1 MSKKQRVLITGGA
14 GFIGSRVARHF
25 LDADYDVHLYDS
37 FVVYSV
43 PDPAREQP
51 NFAFRLKDIFQS
63 IRLIRGSTLD
73 KDFLRRTLTEIEPD
87 VIVHMA
93 AMPLAA
99 IAIEH
104 TEEAFQSILNST
116 QNILEIMRD
125 SKKKTRLV
133 YISSSMV
140 YGDFK
145 TPEVDELEHPKNP
158 KDIYGAFKLAGEIV
172 VSAYS
177 KNYGI
182 EFVTC
187 RPSAVYGPTDTNQ
200 RVIQKFIQAA
210 LAGKPLILDGDG
222 SMKLDFTH
230 VEDTALAIYLAA
242 TTPGASGKV
251 YNVTRGEGRS
261 LKELTDI
268 IKQYLP
274 ETTIQHREA
283 PKYMPLRGAL
293 SIARAKSELGYAP
306 RVSLDEGV
314 RLYIEHL
321 RNNSY

>member
-1 MSKKQRVLITGGA
+1 MQRRVLITGGA

-25 LDADYDVHLYDS
+25 LQAGYAVHLYDS

-43 PDPAREQP
+43 PDPQREQP
-51 NFAFRLKDIFQS
+51 NFTFRLKDIFPS
-63 IRLIRGSTLD
+63 IHLIRGSTLD
-73 KDFLRRTLTEIEPD
+73 KDFLRRTLNEIAPD

-116 QNILEIMRD
+116 QNLLEIMRD
-125 SKKKTRLV
+125 SKKKTRIV

-145 TPEVDELEHPKNP
+145 TAEVDEDEHPKNP

-172 VSAYS
+172 ISAYA

-182 EFVTC
+182 DHVTC

-210 LAGKPLILDGDG
+210 LHGQPLVLDGDG
-222 SMKLDFTH
+222 SMKLDFTY
-230 VEDTALAIYLAA
+230 VDDTAQAVYLAA
-242 TTPGASGKV
+242 TTPEASGKV
-251 YNVTRGEGRS
+251 FNVTRGEGRS
-261 LKELTDI
+261 LKDLTDI
-268 IKQYLP
+268 IRTHVP
-274 ETTIQHREA
+274 GTTIQHREA
-283 PKYMPLRGAL
+283 PKYMPLRGTL
-293 SIARAKSELGYAP
+293 SIARARRELGFEP
-306 RVSLDEGV
+306 QVSLEEGV
-314 RLYIEHL
+314 RRYIEHL
-321 RNNSY
+321 RNNAY

>member
-1 MSKKQRVLITGGA
+1 MQQRVLITGGA

-25 LDADYDVHLYDS
+25 LKAGYAVHLYDS
-37 FVVYSV
+37 FVVYTV

-51 NFAFRLKDIFQS
+51 NFAFRLKDIYPS
-63 IRLIRGSTLD
+63 VRLVRGSTLD
-73 KDFLRRTLTEIEPD
+73 KDFLRRTLTDAAPD

-125 SKKKTRLV
+125 TKRKMRLV
-133 YISSSMV
+133 YVSSSMV
-140 YGDFK
+140 YGDFQ
-145 TPEVDELEHPKNP
+145 TPEVDEDHPKNP

-210 LAGKPLILDGDG
+210 LQGKPLALDGDG

-242 TTPGASGKV
+242 TTPEASGKV

-261 LKELTDI
+261 LKDLTEI
-268 IKQYLP
+268 IRKHLP
-274 ETTIQHREA
+274 ETTVQHRDA
-283 PKYMPLRGAL
+283 PKYMPLRGTL
-293 SIARAKSELGYAP
+293 SIARARADLGYEP
-306 RVSLDEGV
+306 RMSLEEGV

-321 RNNSY
+321 RNHPY

>member
-1 MSKKQRVLITGGA
+1 MSTSKRVLITGGA
-14 GFIGSRVARHF
+14 GFIGSHVARHF
-25 LDADYDVHLYDS
+25 LKAGYEVHLYDS
-37 FVVYSV
+37 FVVYTV

-51 NFAFRLKDIFQS
+51 NFAFRLKDIYS
-63 IRLIRGSTLD
+63 SVRLIRGSTLD
-73 KDFLRRTLTEIEPD
+73 KDFLRRTLTEISPD

-125 SKKKTRLV
+125 GKKKTRLA

-145 TPEVDELEHPKNP
+145 TPEVDEEEHPKKP

-182 EFVTC
+182 DFVTC

-210 LAGKPLILDGDG
+210 LNDKPLVLDGDG

-230 VEDTALAIYLAA
+230 VEDTALAIFLAA
-242 TTPGASGKV
+242 TTPEASGNV

-261 LKELTDI
+261 LKDLTEI
-268 IKQYLP
+268 IKTHLP
-274 ETTIQHREA
+274 KTTIQHREA
-283 PKYMPLRGAL
+283 PKYMPLRGTL
-293 SIARAKSELGYAP
+293 SIARARRELGFAP
-306 RVSLDEGV
+306 RVSLEEGV
-314 RLYIEHL
+314 RAYIEHL
-321 RNNSY
+321 RKNPY